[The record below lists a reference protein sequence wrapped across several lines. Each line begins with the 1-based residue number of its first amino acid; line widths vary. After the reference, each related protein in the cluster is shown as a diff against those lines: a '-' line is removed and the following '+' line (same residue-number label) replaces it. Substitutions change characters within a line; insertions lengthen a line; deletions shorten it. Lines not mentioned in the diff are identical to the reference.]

1 MNKKVYIATFG
12 CKTNQADSEGIA
24 ARFMATGH
32 ERVYGANAADICI
45 VNTCTVTAKADA
57 QSKNEIRRLHRAN
70 PDAKIIVT
78 GCYASVA
85 QDELKKMAEVDEVM
99 KYDDLPNSHFSKGGR
114 GGFKTRP
121 NLKIQD
127 GCDRYCAYCIVP
139 YARGRARSMPM
150 DEVLAEV
157 AAFKEAGYP
166 EIVLTGIHLGGYGL
180 DLEPKTSLI
189 NLLHLLAVLTGRD
202 FRIRLSSIDPDE
214 WTDELINFVTENKSV
229 CQHFHIPLQS
239 GDDEI
244 LKKMGRRYT
253 TGQYKKLVSDLKLKV
268 SGCAIGADVIVGFPG
283 ETKESFERTRKFI
296 EDLPTDYLHVFPY
309 SERRLTAAAKLKE
322 TVSNKEKQ
330 ERVGILREFS
340 RRKREVFYKMHVNK
354 ELTVVIERRRDK
366 KTGLLKGISGNHI
379 PVLIKGSDEL
389 MGKMIMRRIYEI
401 DRR

>member
-1 MNKKVYIATFG
+1 
-12 CKTNQADSEGIA
+12 
-24 ARFMATGH
+24 
-32 ERVYGANAADICI
+32 
-45 VNTCTVTAKADA
+45 
-57 QSKNEIRRLHRAN
+57 
-70 PDAKIIVT
+70 
-78 GCYASVA
+78 
-85 QDELKKMAEVDEVM
+85 M
-99 KYDDLPNSHFSKGGR
+99 KYNTKLCRF
-114 GGFKTRP
+114 
-121 NLKIQD
+121 
-127 GCDRYCAYCIVP
+127 
-139 YARGRARSMPM
+139 
-150 DEVLAEV
+150 
-157 AAFKEAGYP
+157 
-166 EIVLTGIHLGGYGL
+166 
-180 DLEPKTSLI
+180 
-189 NLLHLLAVLTGRD
+189 LHSPVQSA
-202 FRIRLSSIDPDE
+202 SS
-214 WTDELINFVTENKSV
+214 
-229 CQHFHIPLQS
+229 
-239 GDDEI
+239 EI